1 MRRSLRAN
9 PLSRKA
15 MWALVGAGTAM
26 LASTIVERSLDAG
39 WSAVRDED
47 PPRDPSMPGFSWPVA
62 LVWTIASAAAVGV
75 AQLAARRG
83 AAAGWKKATGRKPPR
98 R

>member
-1 MRRSLRAN
+1 MAN

-15 MWALVGAGTAM
+15 MWALVGAGSAM
-26 LASTIVERSLDAG
+26 LASTIVEQSLDAG
-39 WSAVRDED
+39 WSAVRRDK

-62 LVWTIASAAAVGV
+62 LVWTVASAVAVGV

-98 R
+98 RR